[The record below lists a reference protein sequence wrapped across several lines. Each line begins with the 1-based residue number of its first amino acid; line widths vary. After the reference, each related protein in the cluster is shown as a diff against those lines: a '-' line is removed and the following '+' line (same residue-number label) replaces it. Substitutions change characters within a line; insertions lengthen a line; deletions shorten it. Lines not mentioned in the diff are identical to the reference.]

1 MGLYFNEA
9 ALIDEGAIITRF
21 VMIIVLLQISQLVY
35 GGCLRAGGDV
45 RYTLIAGIISVTII
59 RTSVTVILVNIFN
72 LGLYGIWIGI
82 LSDQFSRFILLRHP
96 MAGAARLLAKNVS
109 ASVVNAGDGFNE
121 NPGQSLLDLMTIKEQ
136 KGDFKGLRVAII
148 GDLIHSRVCKSNI
161 WALTKLGASVCVSGP
176 PTLLPSDIEKFGVD
190 VYYDAKKAVAGADVI
205 LTSRMKN
212 ETKNKNLVPSLTEYK
227 HFFRVDENLLHYAK
241 PDTIIMHPGPIQRG
255 IEISADVI
263 DSKRCII
270 NDQIANSVAVR
281 MAMLYILS
289 QIGGGLK

>member
-1 MGLYFNEA
+1 
-9 ALIDEGAIITRF
+9 
-21 VMIIVLLQISQLVY
+21 
-35 GGCLRAGGDV
+35 
-45 RYTLIAGIISVTII
+45 
-59 RTSVTVILVNIFN
+59 
-72 LGLYGIWIGI
+72 
-82 LSDQFSRFILLRHP
+82 
-96 MAGAARLLAKNVS
+96 
-109 ASVVNAGDGFNE
+109 
-121 NPGQSLLDLMTIKEQ
+121 
-136 KGDFKGLRVAII
+136 
-148 GDLIHSRVCKSNI
+148 
-161 WALTKLGASVCVSGP
+161 
-176 PTLLPSDIEKFGVD
+176 
-190 VYYDAKKAVAGADVI
+190 
-205 LTSRMKN
+205 MKN